1 MITKELEK
9 RWLRGSALPIY
20 WNKADA
26 IQIDKFVAKLVKDD
40 TRLFPEF
47 GCGKEAVLETVLN
60 KIREQRRQQKEKYL
74 TSKEGL
80 STDSAS
86 ESTESAES
94 SSWNPIPPTYTY
106 QLQRV
111 QKAYNLY
118 FEEDVG
124 ITEVITA
131 NKWLPVSFL

>member
-1 MITKELEK
+1 MT
-9 RWLRGSALPIY
+9 
-20 WNKADA
+20 
-26 IQIDKFVAKLVKDD
+26 LVFFLSLDVVKKQSWKQ
-40 TRLFPEF
+40 F
-47 GCGKEAVLETVLN
+47 LN

-74 TSKEGL
+74 TSKEVL

-86 ESTESAES
+86 ESTKSAES

-131 NKWLPVSFL
+131 NKWLVACDKIKQG

>member
-1 MITKELEK
+1 ME
-9 RWLRGSALPIY
+9 
-20 WNKADA
+20 
-26 IQIDKFVAKLVKDD
+26 KLVKDD

-47 GCGKEAVLETVLN
+47 GCGKETVLETVLN

-86 ESTESAES
+86 ESNKPAES
-94 SSWNPIPPTYTY
+94 SSGNPIPPTYTS
-106 QLQRV
+106 QLQHMW
-111 QKAYNLY
+111 KAYNLY
-118 FEEDVG
+118 FDEGVG

-131 NKWLPVSFL
+131 NN

>member
-1 MITKELEK
+1 MT
-9 RWLRGSALPIY
+9 
-20 WNKADA
+20 
-26 IQIDKFVAKLVKDD
+26 LVFFLSLDVVKKQSWKQ
-40 TRLFPEF
+40 F
-47 GCGKEAVLETVLN
+47 LN

-74 TSKEGL
+74 TSKEVL

-86 ESTESAES
+86 ESTESAKS

-131 NKWLPVSFL
+131 NRWLVACDKIKQG